1 MAIYRKVEKLRIL
14 VLGYIIR
21 GPLGGLSWHH
31 LQYVLGLHRMGHD
44 VYFIEDSSD
53 YPSCYDPTRGV
64 TDADPSYGLRFA
76 GEAFDQ
82 LGLGSRWG
90 YHDAFTGRWHGPCSG
105 HILDLCANADLFIN
119 VSGVNEVR
127 PWLERVPHR
136 VLIDTDPAF
145 TQIRVVSDP
154 VFHEL
159 AQKHNAFLSF
169 AENIGGDDCSVPCD
183 SLPWKAT
190 RQPVVLDAWPVT
202 PGPSNGRFTTVM
214 QWESYPAREHNG
226 VMYWMKSHS
235 FTSYMDLPEK
245 TAAPME
251 IALGS
256 ASAPRDLLGSKG
268 WLLRDPL
275 AVTRDPWT
283 YQDYIRSSKAE
294 FSVAKHGYVLTKS
307 GWFSERSAAYMA
319 SGRPVVIQDTG
330 FSRWLPV
337 GTGVLPF
344 TGLEEAVAAIEDVC
358 SRYKLHCEA
367 AREIAAEH
375 FDFRVV
381 LEKLLQDALG
391 RS

>member
-1 MAIYRKVEKLRIL
+1 
-14 VLGYIIR
+14 
-21 GPLGGLSWHH
+21 
-31 LQYVLGLHRMGHD
+31 
-44 VYFIEDSSD
+44 
-53 YPSCYDPTRGV
+53 
-64 TDADPSYGLRFA
+64 
-76 GEAFDQ
+76 
-82 LGLGSRWG
+82 
-90 YHDAFTGRWHGPCSG
+90 
-105 HILDLCANADLFIN
+105 
-119 VSGVNEVR
+119 
-127 PWLERVPHR
+127 
-136 VLIDTDPAF
+136 
-145 TQIRVVSDP
+145 
-154 VFHEL
+154 
-159 AQKHNAFLSF
+159 
-169 AENIGGDDCSVPCD
+169 
-183 SLPWKAT
+183 
-190 RQPVVLDAWPVT
+190 
-202 PGPSNGRFTTVM
+202 
-214 QWESYPAREHNG
+214 
-226 VMYWMKSHS
+226 MYWMKSHS